1 MSTRWSTATKFWV
14 LTAGAILIT
23 ITIYRLRSIVP
34 LVGIALVL
42 AYVLNPVVDRICRHS
57 PLGRTPATAMVY
69 LGLLALL
76 VTVPAVFT
84 PSILEEAR
92 AIDRALIQ
100 DVITNLITRVQAYSE
115 DSVISVFGF
124 TVDLAP
130 AYAQLIQNLQ
140 SFSTT
145 VATSSLSFFLNFASG
160 FASTLLGLF
169 LMLVLSF
176 YLVKDSRI
184 IINYLGNLIP
194 PPHRAEAIVLVNKI
208 NQVWRDFFRGQLLL
222 VIVVGFVTWLGLF
235 ILGVPNALLLGVVA
249 GLLELVPNLGPI
261 LAAIPSILVAY
272 FQGSLHLTLSP
283 MWFALLVLLLYMVIQ
298 QIENTVLVPRIIG
311 GSVHL
316 HPVVILIGILAGA
329 AIAGILGIF
338 LAAPVVASVRVI
350 GSYAYEK
357 LLEPPVV
364 QPVMMESY
372 AKPEKDEGQEES
384 EELEDESRPAEA
396 NEEEISQSP
405 EPATAH

>member
-1 MSTRWSTATKFWV
+1 
-14 LTAGAILIT
+14 
-23 ITIYRLRSIVP
+23 
-34 LVGIALVL
+34 
-42 AYVLNPVVDRICRHS
+42 
-57 PLGRTPATAMVY
+57 MVY

-76 VTVPAVFT
+76 ATVPAVFT
-84 PSILEEAR
+84 PNILAEAR

-100 DVITNLITRVQAYSE
+100 DVITNLIMRVQAYSE

-124 TVDLAP
+124 TIDLAP

-176 YLVKDSRI
+176 YLVKDSHI
-184 IINYLGNLIP
+184 IVNYLENLIP

-208 NQVWRDFFRGQLLL
+208 NQVWRAFFRGQLLL

-272 FQGSLHLTLSP
+272 FQGSLHLALAPT
-283 MWFALLVLLLYMVIQ
+283 WFALLVLLLYVVIQ

-316 HPVVILIGILAGA
+316 HPVVVLIGILAGA

-357 LLEPPVV
+357 LLEPPIA
-364 QPVMMESY
+364 QPVTMESY
-372 AKPEKDEGQEES
+372 AKLGEAERQEES
-384 EELEDESRPAEA
+384 EESEETESESEPAEA
-396 NEEEISQSP
+396 NEEEIGQSP
-405 EPATAH
+405 EPATAR